1 MTIERKQIS
10 VWISAESAAL
20 LQRLKQDR
28 GGSIGSI
35 IECAIAAYATSEPT
49 SVDTSIHTSSSLDW
63 SAAIDDLRDEMNS
76 RVLVLESRLGALEAM
91 GAVAIGAVEEV
102 TVNAAMVAVGAVAE
116 PVDIT
121 AAAKKKALSDT
132 ELDAVVRDYLKR
144 SGNKIIPAGDLMRQD
159 GISFSQKRLIESRDR
174 IAAADSIKALLER

>member
-49 SVDTSIHTSSSLDW
+49 SVDASIPTSGSLDW

-91 GAVAIGAVEEV
+91 GAVKIGAVEEV
-102 TVNAAMVAVGAVAE
+102 TVGAAVVAE
-116 PVDIT
+116 PMDIT

-144 SGNKIIPAGDLMRQD
+144 SSNKIIPAGDLMRQD

-174 IAAADSIKALLER
+174 IVAADRIKATLER

>member
-49 SVDTSIHTSSSLDW
+49 SVDTSIPTSSSLDW

-76 RVLVLESRLGALEAM
+76 RVLVLEIRLAALEAVR
-91 GAVAIGAVEEV
+91 AVKVEPSAIVADNV
-102 TVNAAMVAVGAVAE
+102 ALRAVGSDDSVSYTHPDVYKRQSCSRPARSAH
-116 PVDIT
+116 VDSG
-121 AAAKKKALSDT
+121 AAWIS
-132 ELDAVVRDYLKR
+132 VRCFER
-144 SGNKIIPAGDLMRQD
+144 SVGSKIIP
-159 GISFSQKRLIESRDR
+159 
-174 IAAADSIKALLER
+174 

>member
-1 MTIERKQIS
+1 MAKKRTINLMIS
-10 VWISAESAAL
+10 EDADTRLRALSAE
-20 LQRLKQDR
+20 LKLAM
-28 GGSIGSI
+28 GAI
-35 IECAIAAYATSEPT
+35 IEQAILQWRPDTATPIECMPIT
-49 SVDTSIHTSSSLDW
+49 D
-63 SAAIDDLRDEMNS
+63 AIEARFNA
-76 RVLVLESRLGALEAM
+76 LESRLAALEAM
-91 GAVAIGAVEEV
+91 GAVKIGAVGIEAV
-102 TVNAAMVAVGAVAE
+102 DVACE

-174 IAAADSIKALLER
+174 IVVADRIKATLER